1 MLHREYGYEHPMTDL
16 ISKLFEVEKRGDKFL
31 TKFAADKLAKLIK
44 DL

>member
-16 ISKLFEVEKRGDKFL
+16 ISKLFEVGRKGDRYL
-31 TKFAADKLAKLIK
+31 TKFAADRLAKVIK